1 MAFSIKIDTNGG
13 VTSPKGFKANGI
25 HCGIRKNKDKKDLM
39 LILSEKEC
47 DAAAVYTKN
56 LVYGAPITVTRKN
69 LENGKA
75 RAVICNSGIANTCNA
90 DGVEKAQAMCDL
102 AAEYTGVSPR
112 DVIVGSTGVIGQPID
127 LEPIQNGMQ
136 ELADGLS
143 ADGSDAAAEAIMTT
157 DTIKK
162 HISVSFDLDG
172 KTCTIGAIAK
182 GSGMIHPNMATMLSF
197 ITTDANITAECLKSA
212 LLWCVERTYNMLSVD
227 GDTSTN
233 DTVAIMANGL
243 CENSRIDTVDS
254 ENYQKFCRALF
265 KICNSIVSML
275 AKDGEGA
282 TKLVLCEVN
291 NAKTEEI
298 AKTCAK
304 SVIRSPLVKTAMFGS
319 DANWGRV
326 LCALGYAGADIDVTK
341 IDVSF
346 VSRKGEIFVC
356 RNGAGI
362 EFSEEKAKEILLED
376 EITIKVD
383 LNDGEFSAT
392 AYGCDLT
399 YEYVKINGDYRT

>member
-1 MAFSIKIDTNGG
+1 
-13 VTSPKGFKANGI
+13 
-25 HCGIRKNKDKKDLM
+25 
-39 LILSEKEC
+39 
-47 DAAAVYTKN
+47 
-56 LVYGAPITVTRKN
+56 
-69 LENGKA
+69 
-75 RAVICNSGIANTCNA
+75 
-90 DGVEKAQAMCDL
+90 
-102 AAEYTGVSPR
+102 
-112 DVIVGSTGVIGQPID
+112 
-127 LEPIQNGMQ
+127 
-136 ELADGLS
+136 
-143 ADGSDAAAEAIMTT
+143 MTT

-162 HISVSFDLDG
+162 HISVSFEIDG

-197 ITTDANITAECLKSA
+197 ITTDANISAEMLKKA
-212 LLWCVERTYNMLSVD
+212 LVWCVDRSYNMLSVD

-243 CENSRIDTVDS
+243 CGNERIETEN
-254 ENYQKFCRALF
+254 ENFDKFCRALF
-265 KICNSIVSML
+265 KICNYVVRML

-282 TKLVLCEVN
+282 TKLVMCEVSH
-291 NAKTEEI
+291 AKTEEI

-304 SVIRSPLVKTAMFGS
+304 SVICSPLVKTAMFGS

-346 VSRKGEIFVC
+346 VSAKGEIFVC
-356 RNGAGI
+356 KNGAGV

-376 EITIKVD
+376 EITVKVN
-383 LNDGEFSAT
+383 LNDGEAEAT

-399 YEYVKINGDYRT
+399 YDYVKINGDYRT

>member
-1 MAFSIKIDTNGG
+1 MDFQIKIDENGG

-25 HCGIRKNKDKKDLM
+25 HCGIRKNKEKKDLM
-39 LILSEKEC
+39 LLVSETEC

-56 LVYGAPITVTRKN
+56 LVCGAPITVTRQN
-69 LENGKA
+69 LANGKA

-102 AAEYTGVSPR
+102 AAQYLHIAAC

-127 LEPIQNGMQ
+127 LTPIQNGMQ
-136 ELADGLS
+136 ALTDGLS
-143 ADGSDAAAEAIMTT
+143 ENGSDAAAQAIMTT
-157 DTIKK
+157 DTVQKSV
-162 HISVSFDLDG
+162 SVSFELDG
-172 KTCTIGAIAK
+172 KTCQIGAIAK

-197 ITTDANITAECLKSA
+197 ITTDANISAEMLKKA
-212 LLWCVERTYNMLSVD
+212 LVWGVAKSYNMLSVD

-243 CENSRIDTVDS
+243 CGNARIES
-254 ENYQKFCRALF
+254 ENENYEIFCQALF
-265 KICNSIVSML
+265 AVCNSIVRRL

-282 TKLVLCEVN
+282 TKLVICEVRG
-291 NAKTEEI
+291 AKTEDI
-298 AKTCAK
+298 ARTCAK
-304 SVIRSPLVKTAMFGS
+304 SVICSPLVKTAMFGS
-319 DANWGRV
+319 DANWGRI
-326 LCALGYAGADIDVTK
+326 LCALGYAGADIDVSK

-346 VSRKGEIFVC
+346 VSAKGEIAVC
-356 RNGAGI
+356 QNGAGI

-376 EITIKVD
+376 EITVLVD
-383 LNDGEFSAT
+383 LKDGEAVAT

>member
-1 MAFSIKIDTNGG
+1 MKINKNGG
-13 VTSPKGFKANGI
+13 VTSPKGFQANGV
-25 HCGIRKNKDKKDLM
+25 HCGIRKNKEKKDLM
-39 LILSEKEC
+39 LLVSETEC

-56 LVYGAPITVTRKN
+56 LVCGAPITVTRKN

-102 AAEYTGVSPR
+102 AAKYLQIDAS

-127 LEPIQNGMQ
+127 LEPIENGMQ
-136 ELADGLS
+136 TLTDGLS
-143 ADGSDAAAEAIMTT
+143 ENGSDAAAQAIMTT
-157 DTIKK
+157 DTVQK
-162 HISVSFDLDG
+162 SVSVAFELDG
-172 KTCTIGAIAK
+172 KPCQIGAIAK

-197 ITTDANITAECLKSA
+197 ITTDANISAEMLKKA
-212 LLWCVERTYNMLSVD
+212 LVWGVSKSYNMLSVD

-243 CENSRIDTVDS
+243 CGNERIEDEN
-254 ENYQKFCRALF
+254 ENYEIFCQALF
-265 KICNSIVSML
+265 AVCNHIVRML

-282 TKLVLCEVN
+282 TKLVICEVHG
-291 NAKTEEI
+291 AKTEEI
-298 AKTCAK
+298 ARICAK
-304 SVIRSPLVKTAMFGS
+304 SVICSPLVKTAMFGS
-319 DANWGRV
+319 DANWGRI
-326 LCALGYAGADIDVTK
+326 LCALGYAGADIDVTR

-346 VSRKGEIFVC
+346 ISRKGEISVC
-356 RNGAGI
+356 QNGAGI

-376 EITIKVD
+376 EITVLVD
-383 LNDGEFSAT
+383 LKDGEAAAT

>member
-1 MAFSIKIDTNGG
+1 
-13 VTSPKGFKANGI
+13 
-25 HCGIRKNKDKKDLM
+25 M
-39 LILSEKEC
+39 LLVSETEC

-56 LVYGAPITVTRKN
+56 LVCGAPITVTRKN

-102 AAEYTGVSPR
+102 AGQYLGIDAC

-136 ELADGLS
+136 ALTDGLS
-143 ADGSDAAAEAIMTT
+143 ENGSDAAAQAIMTT
-157 DTIKK
+157 DTVQK
-162 HISVSFDLDG
+162 SVSVAFELDG
-172 KTCTIGAIAK
+172 KPCQIGAIAK

-197 ITTDANITAECLKSA
+197 ITTDANISAEMLKKA
-212 LLWCVERTYNMLSVD
+212 LVWGVSKSYNMLSVD

-233 DTVAIMANGL
+233 DTVAILANGL
-243 CENSRIDTVDS
+243 CGNERIEAEN
-254 ENYQKFCRALF
+254 ENYEIFCQALF
-265 KICNSIVSML
+265 AVCNYIVRML

-282 TKLVLCEVN
+282 TKLVICEVHG
-291 NAKTEEI
+291 AKTEEI
-298 AKTCAK
+298 ARTCAK
-304 SVIRSPLVKTAMFGS
+304 SVICSPLVKTAMFGS
-319 DANWGRV
+319 DANWGRI
-326 LCALGYAGADIDVTK
+326 LCALGYAGADIDVSK

-346 VSRKGEIFVC
+346 LSRKGKIAVC
-356 RNGAGI
+356 QNGAGI

-376 EITIKVD
+376 EITVLVD
-383 LNDGEFSAT
+383 LKDGEAAAT

>member
-1 MAFSIKIDTNGG
+1 MAFSIKINLNGG

-25 HCGIRKNKDKKDLM
+25 HCGIRKNKTKKDLM
-39 LILSEKEC
+39 LIVSEKEC

-56 LVYGAPITVTRKN
+56 LVFGAPITVTRKN

-90 DGVEKAQAMCDL
+90 DGVPKAQAMCDL
-102 AAEYTGVSPR
+102 AAQYTGVSAS
-112 DVIVGSTGVIGQPID
+112 DVIVASTGVIGQPID
-127 LEPIQNGMQ
+127 LEPIKNGMQ
-136 ELADGLS
+136 ELVDGLNS
-143 ADGSDAAAEAIMTT
+143 NGSDSAAEAIMTT
-157 DTIKK
+157 DTVKK
-162 HISVSFDLDG
+162 TISVSFDLDG

-197 ITTDANITAECLKSA
+197 ITTDADISPEMLKKA
-212 LLWCVERTYNMLSVD
+212 LTWCVNRSYNMLSVD

-243 CENSRIDTVDS
+243 CGNDRITEDNENF
-254 ENYQKFCRALF
+254 QKFQRALF
-265 KICNSIVSML
+265 KICNYVVRML

-282 TKLVLCEVN
+282 TKLVICDVY
-291 NAKTEEI
+291 NAQTEEI
-298 AKTCAK
+298 ARTCAK
-304 SVIRSPLVKTAMFGS
+304 SVICSPLVKTAMFGA
-319 DANWGRV
+319 DANWGRI

-341 IDVSF
+341 IEVSF
-346 VSRKGEIFVC
+346 SNNKGEIFVC
-356 RNGAGI
+356 KNGAGI

-376 EITIKVD
+376 EITIKVN
-383 LNDGEFSAT
+383 LNDGECEAT

>member
-1 MAFSIKIDTNGG
+1 MDFQIKINENGG
-13 VTSPKGFKANGI
+13 VTSPKGFQANGV
-25 HCGIRKNKDKKDLM
+25 HCGIRKNKEKKDLM
-39 LILSEKEC
+39 LLVSETEC

-56 LVYGAPITVTRKN
+56 LVCGAPITVTRKN

-75 RAVICNSGIANTCNA
+75 RAIICNSGIANTCNA

-102 AAEYTGVSPR
+102 AAKYLQIDAS

-127 LEPIQNGMQ
+127 LEPIENGMQ
-136 ELADGLS
+136 TLTDGLS
-143 ADGSDAAAEAIMTT
+143 KNGSDAAAQAIMTT
-157 DTIKK
+157 DTVQK
-162 HISVSFDLDG
+162 SVSVAFELDG
-172 KTCTIGAIAK
+172 KPCQIGAIAK

-197 ITTDANITAECLKSA
+197 ITTDANISAEMLKKA
-212 LLWCVERTYNMLSVD
+212 LVWGVSKSYNMLSVD

-243 CENSRIDTVDS
+243 CGNERIEAEN
-254 ENYQKFCRALF
+254 ENYEIFCQALF
-265 KICNSIVSML
+265 AVCNHIVRML

-282 TKLVLCEVN
+282 TKLVICEVHG
-291 NAKTEEI
+291 AKTEEI
-298 AKTCAK
+298 ARICAK
-304 SVIRSPLVKTAMFGS
+304 SVICSPLVKTAMFGS
-319 DANWGRV
+319 DANWGRI
-326 LCALGYAGADIDVTK
+326 LCALGYAGADIDVTR

-346 VSRKGEIFVC
+346 ISRKGEISVC
-356 RNGAGI
+356 QNGAGI

-376 EITIKVD
+376 EITVLVD
-383 LNDGEFSAT
+383 LNDGEAAAT

>member
-1 MAFSIKIDTNGG
+1 MTFSIKIDTNGG
-13 VTSPKGFKANGI
+13 VTSPKGFQANGI

-162 HISVSFDLDG
+162 HISVSFNLDG